1 MKCFHNSVIHKAI
14 PSRKDGYLEEVK
26 KRNTSNNELQYCL
39 EQEDIDFL
47 KNNYRKEVMPSI
59 VQMAKNAA
67 QAGISE
73 AKAIVNKQPPV
84 DPEEEQRR
92 LGVCAACEFY
102 TPNIVEL
109 SEDKKKQ
116 NRCVKCGCF
125 MNFKTK
131 LRSAHCPVG
140 KW

>member
-1 MKCFHNSVIHKAI
+1 MKCFNRSVIEKAV

-26 KRNTSNNELQYCL
+26 KRNTSHEDVQYCL
-39 EQEDIDFL
+39 EDHDIQYL
-47 KNNYRKEVMPSI
+47 KDNFRKDIMPSI

-67 QAGISE
+67 QAGIDE
-73 AKAIVNKQPPV
+73 AKAIAKQEPPATQ
-84 DPEEEQRR
+84 EEIDRR
-92 LGVCAACEFY
+92 MEICRTCEFY
-102 TPNIVEL
+102 TPNIPEL